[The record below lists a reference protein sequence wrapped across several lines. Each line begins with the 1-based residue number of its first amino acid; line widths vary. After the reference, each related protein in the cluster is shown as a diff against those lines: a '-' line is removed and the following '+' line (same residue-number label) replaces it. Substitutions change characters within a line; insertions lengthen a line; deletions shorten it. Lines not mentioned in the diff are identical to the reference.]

1 MAEFRSYLV
10 GKLLAG
16 VTFGGPEV
24 KQLPVGLTEIHVRA
38 VTICRSVSLKIY

>member
-1 MAEFRSYLV
+1 MAKLRSYLV

-16 VTFGGPEV
+16 VTFGGTEV

-38 VTICRSVSLKIY
+38 VTFCRGVSLKIY